1 MSFSLEIF
9 VSKKLVADNLV
20 PTWPQIVT
28 VREKEQNIKKRQKN
42 NHDARHGAKVLQLLE
57 PQDKVCIPDRKESG
71 MIREKVEIPR
81 SYIVETPTGSVRRN
95 RRHLIEVPV
104 NSSHGKQ
111 DSTVETERSENST
124 GHYTRSG
131 RLFVPPQR
139 LKIKH

>member
-1 MSFSLEIF
+1 MLIQTIL
-9 VSKKLVADNLV
+9 KLVADNLV

-28 VREKEQNIKKRQKN
+28 VREKEQNINKRQKN

-57 PQDKVCIPDRKESG
+57 PQDKVWIPDRKESG

-81 SYIVETPTGSVRRN
+81 SYIAETPTGSVRRN

-111 DSTVETERSENST
+111 ETKEPTVETERSENST
-124 GHYTRSG
+124 DHYTRLG